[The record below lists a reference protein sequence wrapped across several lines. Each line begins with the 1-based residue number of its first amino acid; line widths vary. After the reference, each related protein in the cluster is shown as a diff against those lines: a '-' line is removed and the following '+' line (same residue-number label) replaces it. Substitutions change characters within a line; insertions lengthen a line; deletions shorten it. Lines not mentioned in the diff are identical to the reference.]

1 MGVRPNI
8 QFSTAEPKLDAEREG
23 LAKPVAFEPPVTVIQ
38 NIASQDTTESQA
50 AQDTEGD
57 QWKEFFLNLGIGDF
71 LSPDSLQNFNNF
83 LKRVD
88 NVIKALTAVL
98 KILRLLSSDFLNVA
112 RALKFA
118 LKQIV
123 QTLQDLV
130 DTFISTGVYACVIRP
145 DDSEKDDSYII
156 PTWGS
161 FEEFK
166 SKIAAAC
173 LDRENPASPARL
185 TQGNIVGG
193 FIIGGLGGTNDPDI
207 LDTMIANLSLL
218 SDLFGITGSYPSP
231 PKNVRATPGYYRK
244 IGDGTSD
251 RKLGIRIKWS
261 RPDSKGVFGYRVF
274 RSRIKEGLP
283 FNQEDYD
290 EALLRHPIARKEE
303 HVRDIQKARIYRDEG
318 FEPEFV
324 LGGIARDTFQF
335 TDFDVEEGVTYY
347 YSVMSV
353 IKGDGLIDSDPWNR
367 RVDSP
372 LMSKSVE
379 ARASFCIPVSEIENG
394 ILSLEGDFISE
405 KDYRFKW
412 QSRTLRSYFGPLLD
426 DMIDYVD
433 QFTDI
438 LSGLVQTS
446 SDAIQE
452 YIDFLSRKIR
462 SYIQIIQIIT
472 NIITILVSF
481 RLRGSLLLLNLGAES
496 GGIENFVD
504 RIRKSQVDSESLG
517 FIENDVTTSA
527 GALASIRGYYFGLV
541 TVFGY
546 PEDPS
551 NWENYDQYVA
561 PYREEYND
569 VQQRLED
576 SQRVIQILLKVLLGK
591 D

>member
-1 MGVRPNI
+1 MGVRPEI
-8 QFSTAEPKLDAEREG
+8 QFSTVEPKLDAQRKGFAE
-23 LAKPVAFEPPVTVIQ
+23 PVPFEPPITVIQ
-38 NIASQDTTESQA
+38 GLVGQDSTASEATKETD
-50 AQDTEGD
+50 GD
-57 QWKEFFLNLGIGDF
+57 QWKELFLNLGIGDF
-71 LSPDSLQNFNNF
+71 LSPDAIQNFNNF
-83 LKRVD
+83 LKKVD
-88 NVIKALTAVL
+88 NVIKALTVIL
-98 KILRLLSSDFLNVA
+98 KVLRLLSSDFLNIA

-118 LKQIV
+118 LKQII

-130 DTFISTGVYACVIRP
+130 DTFISTGVYTCVIRP
-145 DDSEKDDSYII
+145 DDSERDDSYII

-166 SKIAAAC
+166 TKIAAAC

-185 TQGNIVGG
+185 TQGNTVGG
-193 FIIGGLGGTNDPDI
+193 FVIGGLSGTNDPDL
-207 LDTMIANLSLL
+207 LDSMISNLSLL
-218 SDLFGITGSYPSP
+218 AELFGITGSYPAP
-231 PKNVRATPGYYRK
+231 PKNLRAAPGYYRK

-251 RKLGIRIKWS
+251 KKLGIRIRWS
-261 RPDSKGVFGYRVF
+261 RPDSKGALGYRVF
-274 RSRIKEGLP
+274 RSKKKEGLP
-283 FNQEDYD
+283 FTQEQYD
-290 EALLRHPIARKEE
+290 EALSRHPVARKEE
-303 HVRDIQKARIYRDEG
+303 HVRNIQKARIYRDEG

-324 LGGIARDTFQF
+324 LGGVARDTFQF
-335 TDFDVEEGVTYY
+335 IDFDIEEGVTYY

-372 LMSKSVE
+372 LMSKAIE
-379 ARASFCIPVSEIENG
+379 ARASFCIPVSEIERG

-405 KDYRFKW
+405 KDYRFNW

-426 DMIDYVD
+426 DMIDHVD

-438 LSGLVQTS
+438 LAGLVQTS

-452 YIDFLSRKIR
+452 YIVFLSKKIR
-462 SYIQIIQIIT
+462 GYIQIIQIIT
-472 NIITILVSF
+472 NIVTILVNF
-481 RLRGSLLLLNLGAES
+481 RLRGSLLLLNLEAEP
-496 GGIENFVD
+496 GGVENFVD
-504 RIRKSQVDSESLG
+504 RVRKSQVDSQSLG
-517 FIENDVTTSA
+517 FMENNVTTNT
-527 GALASIRGYYFGLV
+527 GVLASIRGYYFGLI

-546 PEDPS
+546 PEDPT

-576 SQRVIQILLKVLLGK
+576 SQRVIQLLLKVLLGK

>member
-1 MGVRPNI
+1 MGIRPDI
-8 QFSTAEPKLDAEREG
+8 QFSTVEPKLDVQRDG
-23 LAKPVAFEPPVTVIQ
+23 LAEPVPFEPPTTIIQ
-38 NIASQDTTESQA
+38 SLVGQDSTASDA
-50 AQDTEGD
+50 AQETEGD

-71 LSPDSLQNFNNF
+71 LSPDAMQNFNNF

-88 NVIKALTAVL
+88 NVIKALTVVL

-185 TQGNIVGG
+185 TRGNMVGG
-193 FIIGGLGGTNDPDI
+193 FVIGGLSGTNDPDL
-207 LDTMIANLSLL
+207 LDSMIANLSLL
-218 SDLFGITGSYPSP
+218 ADLFGITGSYPSP
-231 PKNVRATPGYYRK
+231 PKNLIASPGYYRK
-244 IGDGTSD
+244 VGDGASEK
-251 RKLGIRIKWS
+251 KLGVRLKWS
-261 RPDSKGVFGYRVF
+261 KPDSKGVLGYRVF
-274 RSRIKEGLP
+274 RSRQKDGLP
-283 FNQEDYD
+283 FTQEQYD

-303 HVRDIQKARIYRDEG
+303 HARNIQKARIYRDEG
-318 FEPEFV
+318 FEPEFI

-335 TDFDVEEGVTYY
+335 TDFEVEEGITYY

-372 LMSKSVE
+372 LMSKPVE
-379 ARASFCIPVSEIENG
+379 ARAAFCIPVSEIENG

-426 DMIDYVD
+426 DMLDRVD
-433 QFTDI
+433 QFTDT

-462 SYIQIIQIIT
+462 GYIQILQIVT
-472 NIITILVSF
+472 NIITILVNF
-481 RLRGSLLLLNLGAES
+481 RLRGSLLLLNLDAES

-504 RIRKSQVDSESLG
+504 RIRKSNIDSQSLG
-517 FIENDVTTSA
+517 FMENDVTTSA
-527 GALASIRGYYFGLV
+527 GALASIRGYYFGLI

-546 PEDPS
+546 PEDPT

-569 VQQRLED
+569 VQRRLEE
-576 SQRVIQILLKVLLGK
+576 SQRVIQLLLKILLGK